1 MGKKINLHG
10 FSGIASSV
18 LPFRR
23 FSRIIRYLGRAEKYR
38 KIMNYR
44 LTNTGK
50 SKMASANRL
59 RLQAV
64 CVLLLYLFCGVAG
77 AQTGPGHPMTVFL
90 SSLTDFPVSDP
101 YCTTPPSRFLGA
113 DPQSTE
119 LCTSVELPSIPVG
132 VVDWILVELRET
144 SGSSVES
151 AGGDTVIA
159 RKPGLLLSS
168 GRVVDATDYRNLDSA
183 GRNSCLTESGTL
195 SLEANDNCPDLLF
208 EGIAVTDNLY
218 VVVRHRNHLDAISSV
233 AVTEN
238 TSGRYVYD
246 FSSSVGQA
254 RNGDLGAQKSFR
266 GAPSRQ
272 RIVGVAMMPAGD
284 VAGAINRTASILQVP
299 DIQAIRATFGGQGGY
314 HRVDVSL
321 DGFSRQADDFEV
333 LLLSNVGLF
342 SAVPN

>member
-1 MGKKINLHG
+1 M
-10 FSGIASSV
+10 
-18 LPFRR
+18 
-23 FSRIIRYLGRAEKYR
+23 
-38 KIMNYR
+38 MNYR
-44 LTNTGK
+44 RTSIEK
-50 SKMASANRL
+50 SEMVSANRL

-113 DPQSTE
+113 GPQSTE

-208 EGIAVTDNLY
+208 EVTLNDNLY
-218 VVVRHRNHLDAISSV
+218 VVVRHRNHVDIISSV
-233 AVTEN
+233 AVVATA
-238 TSGRYVYD
+238 GDRYVYD
-246 FSSSVGQA
+246 FSSSLSTVRRGIQKNFVGHLS
-254 RNGDLGAQKSFR
+254 RRR
-266 GAPSRQ
+266 G
-272 RIVGVAMMPAGD
+272 VGFAMMASGD
-284 VAGAINRTASILQVP
+284 VNQDGSVLQRTDAAVIRGHFGRPRAYTEYDINM
-299 DIQAIRATFGGQGGY
+299 
-314 HRVDVSL
+314 
-321 DGFSRQADDFEV
+321 DGFVNQVDD
-333 LLLSNVGLF
+333 LQDYILGNLGLF
-342 SAVPN
+342 SPVPR